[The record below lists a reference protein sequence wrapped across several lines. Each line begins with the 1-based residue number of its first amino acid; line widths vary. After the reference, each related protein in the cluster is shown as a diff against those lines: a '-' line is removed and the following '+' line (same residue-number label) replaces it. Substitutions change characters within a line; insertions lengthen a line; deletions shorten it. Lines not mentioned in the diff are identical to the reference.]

1 MIQCQQKFRKTHG
14 ITHKH
19 AVQRKVKLSPF
30 LNYAAQLCG
39 GNFFPYEIQGTQK
52 DLQMPT
58 STAESSQGSTSIN
71 NIACLSV
78 LNGFPKVLW
87 QLPGPEHPHNSWMM
101 VGTKC
106 VPILLLFQQGTK
118 KLFFT
123 EWRFL
128 QQQSPRLMSQHIA
141 RRALE
146 LCRTA
151 CLQCIDPCC
160 SKHNRETLLI
170 K

>member
-1 MIQCQQKFRKTHG
+1 MIQCQQKFRKIHG

-19 AVQRKVKLSPF
+19 AVQRKVKLSSF
-30 LNYAAQLCG
+30 FNYVAQLCR
-39 GNFFPYEIQGTQK
+39 GNFFPCEIQGTQK

-58 STAESSQGSTSIN
+58 STAGSSRGSTSIN

-78 LNGFPKVLW
+78 LNGFLKVLW

-106 VPILLLFQQGTK
+106 VPIFLLFQQGTK

-128 QQQSPRLMSQHIA
+128 QQQSSHVSFPNIA

-151 CLQCIDPCC
+151 CFQCIDPCC
-160 SKHNRETLLI
+160 SKPNRETLLI